1 MDTPPSTPGSTVTV
15 DRPATPPTTPG
26 STDSST
32 DSAPTPGTPGGRH
45 LSLDYIAHV
54 IDRRCCCH
62 CSRWYVL
69 RKMFLEG
76 IDAWQIEF
84 HPNMYEVDMTF
95 ARRGPGRTSKA
106 GSPVAMHI
114 RCRSCKRVSKPIV
127 HDERYGWGDLAN
139 TLYIYYR
146 EHQLSRDPRCDSGA
160 CVCGLNYCGYTNERN
175 VCRNGKTIV
184 RGVHILAFSVR
195 QRTASVVLCT
205 VDCQMRL
212 FILLNMNGKDVL
224 C

>member
-1 MDTPPSTPGSTVTV
+1 MCLPVLDTPPSTPGSTVTV

-146 EHQLSRDPRCDSGA
+146 EHQLFRDPRCDSGA
-160 CVCGLNYCGYTNERN
+160 CVCGLNYCGYTNEERMQEWEDHSKRSAYLGFFCTAAN
-175 VCRNGKTIV
+175 CECGA
-184 RGVHILAFSVR
+184 VHCGLSDEAVH
-195 QRTASVVLCT
+195 TAEHEW
-205 VDCQMRL
+205 
-212 FILLNMNGKDVL
+212 
-224 C
+224 